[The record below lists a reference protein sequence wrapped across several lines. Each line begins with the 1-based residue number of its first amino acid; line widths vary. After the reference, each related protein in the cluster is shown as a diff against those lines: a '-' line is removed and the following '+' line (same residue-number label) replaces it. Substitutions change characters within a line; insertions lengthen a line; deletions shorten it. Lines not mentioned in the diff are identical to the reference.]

1 VTTERFPGEA
11 DLTRKWLQAAGLDR
25 WLELW
30 EKVERLFARVLS
42 VNLDR
47 RQAWLTAWL
56 ALQTVEAGGLG
67 DG

>member
-1 VTTERFPGEA
+1 
-11 DLTRKWLQAAGLDR
+11 
-25 WLELW
+25 
-30 EKVERLFARVLS
+30 VLS